1 MNLREIIRESIN
13 SVLLDTIISEEILR
27 EASPR
32 MRNQYA
38 GNRQPNRYGG
48 YRQQPQNLWQKK
60 QQNVRQ
66 ANQVAA
72 DKRQRA
78 NADRQER
85 FNQWSNQWANQH
97 LPQGNP
103 NAGQQGN
110 YNVAPQDG
118 YVYNNDETQQGGY
131 GYTDSSFQNADQS
144 ASESP
149 AQATSTQQPQQGQQQ
164 PQQATPQQGQQQPA
178 ADFSQYAE
186 ALRNIMGASG
196 IDPTPVENNQAAVE
210 HISKLNPF
218 VYAVINAIESGNI
231 NAANS
236 AAEGGSTYTRYNPY
250 GKDLTDIGL
259 EGANNLVNAA
269 GNVVDKLGSVGNGNF
284 LQGVGSAFSR
294 AHSQTNRDIASYLN
308 QRRYSNAYNNTSQRT
323 EGGTDLTYLMQSVN
337 EGCYPRLHTEYNQI
351 NQETNGIFSAAPNV
365 SNCHEILSNLAAA
378 VTKYNT
384 PQKQATQQ
392 QQTTDNTANNTNNSN
407 NRTTNDI
414 TKNNFDWFGEEIDKY
429 GRGIE
434 SELYGANSE
443 ENGDIQLAM
452 NRLNKLYKKCVSSID
467 TKTIKMDDYVNGDN
481 IPLTILMGLSNEDYE
496 YDNFMKIA
504 GDFGSTIRQ
513 NSEKYPNTAETFQL
527 LANLHQKMVKE
538 NFKDTIHL

>member
-60 QQNVRQ
+60 QQNIRQ

-149 AQATSTQQPQQGQQQ
+149 APAQTTNTEQPQQ

-210 HISKLNPF
+210 HINKLNPF

-378 VTKYNT
+378 VTKYNNN
-384 PQKQATQQ
+384 QKQATQQ
-392 QQTTDNTANNTNNSN
+392 QTTGNTI
-407 NRTTNDI
+407 NRTTKKATGETAKAQNPIAQLDRYANGIRMMDGNGELI
-414 TKNNFDWFGEEIDKY
+414 TNEAAQYENKPHIKKFVNLTGEL
-429 GRGIE
+429 
-434 SELYGANSE
+434 SE
-443 ENGDIQLAM
+443 
-452 NRLNKLYKKCVSSID
+452 KCVDAIGNRVIY
-467 TKTIKMDDYVNGDN
+467 TKDYKNDETY
-481 IPLTILMGLSNEDYE
+481 PLTQLMGLSPAKTRTNYITVEQFYNNAKNEISPNSIAVRIFDNLRSIHDYME
-496 YDNFMKIA
+496 SNGI
-504 GDFGSTIRQ
+504 T
-513 NSEKYPNTAETFQL
+513 EE
-527 LANLHQKMVKE
+527 
-538 NFKDTIHL
+538 